1 MTKSRGS
8 GGNLLSLFYE
18 MTFSPHPKGTRW
30 KNWFHF
36 GFIIGFILAK
46 VEIMRPNHGNLLS
59 APIKLQ
65 SNLVVQSGQQVYS
78 IYTKV
83 LKMSLTD
90 ARTFLH
96 IPQTYE
102 TEEGTFESI
111 LIDDVNAS
119 ETFATNCSVIQR
131 KQRPILRLE
140 CS

>member
-1 MTKSRGS
+1 MIAFPSVKVIKT
-8 GGNLLSLFYE
+8 NL
-18 MTFSPHPKGTRW
+18 T
-30 KNWFHF
+30 
-36 GFIIGFILAK
+36 A
-46 VEIMRPNHGNLLS
+46 
-59 APIKLQ
+59 
-65 SNLVVQSGQQVYS
+65 
-78 IYTKV
+78 
-83 LKMSLTD
+83 D